1 MYLHWRLRGLWGLG
15 STWRRLGRL
24 GRLEETRENSK
35 KLASEP
41 PGGHWDLEKAALGAT
56 EAAERR
62 LREPLG
68 PRNDRSGSHWG
79 FRKAAP
85 GASEASE
92 RPLREPLGPRK
103 GLR

>member
-1 MYLHWRLRGLWGLG
+1 GK
-15 STWRRLGRL
+15 LGRL
-24 GRLEETRENSK
+24 WALARDHRASRKLEETGFGATRR
-35 KLASEP
+35 
-41 PGGHWDLEKAALGAT
+41 HWDLARAALRAT

-68 PRNDRSGSHWG
+68 PRNDRSGSHWDL
-79 FRKAAP
+79 RKAAP

-92 RPLREPLGPRK
+92 RPLREPLGPFK

>member
-1 MYLHWRLRGLWGLG
+1 MGALGALGGLLETTGPRGN
-15 STWRRLGRL
+15 SRK
-24 GRLEETRENSK
+24 LEETGFGATRR
-35 KLASEP
+35 
-41 PGGHWDLEKAALGAT
+41 HWDLEKAALGAT

>member
-1 MYLHWRLRGLWGLG
+1 MYVGGLG
-15 STWRRLGRL
+15 ALGALGCWRPLG
-24 GRLEETRENSK
+24 LEETRENLK

-62 LREPLG
+62 IREPLG
-68 PRNDRSGSHWG
+68 PRNDRSGSHLG

-85 GASEASE
+85 GASETSE